1 SSSFERWSLGA
12 VAAGVSGHL
21 LGAVLTAII
30 LGPAG
35 AMLVMAVVL
44 GIQCLLFA
52 DGGLTALGSNIFNM
66 GVVGT
71 VGGYMVFRAV
81 QVVLPR
87 ARWSFLAATAVAAWF
102 SVVASASACA
112 VELAVSGTIPLR
124 VGLPAMAGVHALIGV
139 GEAVVTTAALS
150 LVLTGRPDIVAGWQG
165 SCPVVKGAPA
175 A

>member
-1 SSSFERWSLGA
+1 
-12 VAAGVSGHL
+12 
-21 LGAVLTAII
+21 
-30 LGPAG
+30 
-35 AMLVMAVVL
+35 
-44 GIQCLLFA
+44 
-52 DGGLTALGSNIFNM
+52 
-66 GVVGT
+66 
-71 VGGYMVFRAV
+71 
-81 QVVLPR
+81 
-87 ARWSFLAATAVAAWF
+87 VAAWF